1 MYTLYTDGSAIP
13 NPGPCGAGGVL
24 IDADE
29 NIIWTLSEFLGQG
42 TNNIGELTAILRG
55 LQRYCELDLDAEPLN
70 IYSDSELSVTLIN
83 GTKTTKKPHLLKI
96 LEPILELKNKLQIT
110 IMWVKAHSTNKW
122 NNYADTLANNAVSQA
137 NISIVD
143 EINSINAINAI
154 NAINSNDANIHVSTS
169 ASTSVISTA
178 QSLLNSK
185 PRILLSCSF
194 KEKDKVKSL
203 GARWDPG
210 SKSWWVEDKPENQE
224 TFAKWIVAN

>member
-13 NPGPCGAGGVL
+13 NPGPCGAGAVL

-29 NIIWTLSEFLGQG
+29 NIIWTLSEYLGQG

-55 LQRYCELDLDAEPLN
+55 LQRYSELDLDAEPLN

-96 LEPILELKNKLQIT
+96 LEPIIELKNKLQIT
-110 IMWVKAHSTNKW
+110 VMWVKAHSTNKW
-122 NNYADTLANNAVSQA
+122 NNYADTLANNSVNYS
-137 NISIVD
+137 NSSSVD
-143 EINSINAINAI
+143 AINATSAI
-154 NAINSNDANIHVSTS
+154 NATDDT
-169 ASTSVISTA
+169 ISTA
-178 QSLLNSK
+178 SSSVQSLLNSK
-185 PRILLSCSF
+185 PRILLSCAF

>member
-13 NPGPCGAGGVL
+13 NPGPCGAGAVL

-29 NIIWTLSEFLGQG
+29 NIIWTLSEYLGQG

-55 LQRYCELDLDAEPLN
+55 LQRYSELDLDAEPLN

-96 LEPILELKNKLQIT
+96 LEPIIELKNKLQIT
-110 IMWVKAHSTNKW
+110 VMWVKAHSTNKW
-122 NNYADTLANNAVSQA
+122 NNYADTLANNSVNYS
-137 NISIVD
+137 NSSSVD
-143 EINSINAINAI
+143 AINAI
-154 NAINSNDANIHVSTS
+154 NATS
-169 ASTSVISTA
+169 AVNATDDTISTA
-178 QSLLNSK
+178 SSSVQSLLNSK
-185 PRILLSCSF
+185 PRILLSCAF

>member
-1 MYTLYTDGSAIP
+1 MYTLYTDGSAMP
-13 NPGPCGAGGVL
+13 NPGPCGAGAVL
-24 IDADE
+24 FDTDE

-110 IMWVKAHSTNKW
+110 VMWVKAHGTNKW
-122 NNYADTLANNAVSQA
+122 NNYADILANNAVSQA

-143 EINSINAINAI
+143 AINAI

-169 ASTSVISTA
+169 TSTSTSTSVTSSA

>member
-13 NPGPCGAGGVL
+13 NPGPCGAGAVL

-55 LQRYCELDLDAEPLN
+55 LQRYSELDLDADPLN

-96 LEPILELKNKLQIT
+96 LEPIIELKNKLQIT
-110 IMWVKAHSTNKW
+110 VMWVKAHGTNKW
-122 NNYADTLANNAVSQA
+122 NNYADTLANNAVSKLGVIA
-137 NISIVD
+137 VD
-143 EINSINAINAI
+143 EINDKIPVYDSTA
-154 NAINSNDANIHVSTS
+154 TS
-169 ASTSVISTA
+169 ASTSTTI

-224 TFAKWIVAN
+224 TFAKWIVVN

>member
-13 NPGPCGAGGVL
+13 NPGPCGAGAVL
-24 IDADE
+24 IDSDE
-29 NIIWTLSEFLGQG
+29 NIIWTLSEYLGQG

-55 LQRYCELDLDAEPLN
+55 LQRYSELDLDAEPLN

-96 LEPILELKNKLQIT
+96 LEPIIELKNKLQIT
-110 IMWVKAHSTNKW
+110 VMWVKAHGTNKW
-122 NNYADTLANNAVSQA
+122 NNYADTLANNAVSKLGVIA
-137 NISIVD
+137 VD
-143 EINSINAINAI
+143 EN
-154 NAINSNDANIHVSTS
+154 NDKIPAYDSTATS
-169 ASTSVISTA
+169 ASTSTTV

-224 TFAKWIVAN
+224 TFAKWIVVN